1 MNSIGE
7 TLRRERLRRNLDL
20 DQISREL
27 KISSR
32 FLEAIEEERF
42 DRLPA
47 GVFAKSFVRQ
57 YARLLQL
64 DEEELTSQVQRA
76 IEPEPSPLKAIE
88 NWQPQVPEIHVPRVE
103 EWETLGDRNR
113 FKWSASLPALALVV
127 AVMLVCSGVYSFWL
141 RSRHPAPPVTHAAIP
156 TPQPQAQQPPAA
168 PPDTPAQPPA
178 PNNETAS
185 APAPQASP
193 APATPASGNEHREAN
208 SADRPTPDALAGGT
222 GPTGLAG
229 PTGPAAPPK
238 PDEQAAAPN
247 PNATVHVELTTDE
260 PVWVLARADGKFL
273 FSGTI
278 EPNQKRVVEATGTL
292 VLRLGNAGGVN
303 ITLNGK
309 PIGTVGAKG
318 QVREVQFTSGGFHI
332 VAAPK
337 PSLPPPGA
345 PL

>member
-20 DQISREL
+20 DKISREL

-42 DRLPA
+42 DKLPA

-57 YARLLQL
+57 YARLLEL
-64 DEEELTSQVQRA
+64 DEEELANQVQKA
-76 IEPEPSPLKAIE
+76 IEPEPSPLKASE
-88 NWQPQVPEIHVPRVE
+88 NWQPEVPQIHVPRVE
-103 EWETLGDRNR
+103 EWETVGDQDR
-113 FKWSASLPALALVV
+113 FKWSSSLPALALVV
-127 AVMLVCSGVYSFWL
+127 AVMLVCSGVYSFWQ
-141 RSRHPAPPVTHAAIP
+141 RSRHPAPAPPVTHAAIP
-156 TPQPQAQQPPAA
+156 TTQPQAQQPPAA
-168 PPDTPAQPPA
+168 PAVTAPQPPA
-178 PNNETAS
+178 SNNETAS
-185 APAPQASP
+185 APPPAAAP
-193 APATPASGNEHREAN
+193 APAVPSSGSDHHDAS
-208 SADRPTPDALAGGT
+208 SADRAPDAVAGST

-229 PTGPAAPPK
+229 PTGPAAPQPADQTA
-238 PDEQAAAPN
+238 PPN
-247 PNATVHVELTTDE
+247 PNATVRVELTADE

-278 EPNQKRVVEATGTL
+278 EPNQTRVVEASGTL
-292 VLRLGNAGGVN
+292 LLRLGNAGGVN

-318 QVREVQFTSGGFHI
+318 QVRDVQFTSGGFHI

-337 PSLPPPGA
+337 PSLPPAGEPI
-345 PL
+345 